1 MSLYVE
7 AIPSSGSRP
16 AILPRESCRERGKV
30 KRRTLANL
38 TGLPPHL
45 VEAIRLVLKGGR
57 VVSDPGAAFV
67 IRRALAHGHVCAV
80 LGLGMQLGLR
90 AILDRRAGRQRDLAL
105 AAIVARVLEPASKL
119 ATARQL
125 SPATASSSLGAVL
138 GLGPVSGNEMLEML
152 DWLLKRQP
160 WIEQSLA
167 NRHLS
172 GQTLILYDVTSSYF

>member
-7 AIPSSGSRP
+7 AIPNRGSRP
-16 AILPRESCRERGKV
+16 AILLRESRRERGKV

-38 TGLPPHL
+38 TRLPPHL

-57 VVSDPGAAFV
+57 VVSDPGEEFV

-80 LGLGMQLGLR
+80 LGLSMQLGLR
-90 AILDRRAGRQRDLAL
+90 AILDRLAGRKRDLAL

-138 GLGPVSGNEMLEML
+138 GRGRYRAMRCSRCWTGC
-152 DWLLKRQP
+152 
-160 WIEQSLA
+160 
-167 NRHLS
+167 
-172 GQTLILYDVTSSYF
+172 